1 MKVLYN
7 LVVNQNHSEEE
18 KFATIAHELGHLYC
32 GHLGSPNEKWW
43 PARMIKDEKVRE
55 FEAESVAW
63 LICGRV
69 GIEPPSA
76 KYLNVHLCEG
86 GQIPQISLET
96 VIKASGKIESMMKNS
111 LALRK

>member
-1 MKVLYN
+1 
-7 LVVNQNHSEEE
+7 
-18 KFATIAHELGHLYC
+18 
-32 GHLGSPNEKWW
+32 
-43 PARMIKDEKVRE
+43 MINDLKVRE

-69 GIEPPSA
+69 GIEPHSA